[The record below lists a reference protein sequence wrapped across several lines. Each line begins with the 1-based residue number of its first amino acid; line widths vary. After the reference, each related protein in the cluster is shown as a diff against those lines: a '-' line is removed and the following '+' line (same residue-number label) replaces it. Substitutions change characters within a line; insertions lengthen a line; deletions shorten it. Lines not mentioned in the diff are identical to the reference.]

1 MKKKYALTL
10 IEIMVVLF
18 IITIVTS
25 VIGVNMKGTM
35 KEGKAFKSEK
45 GSKQVYEILSLEIAK
60 DPDLIGTLLENPEA
74 ILKNSGIVS
83 DAKKILQDG
92 WGDPFIMKISEQDGE
107 LKVTSKKWIS
117 HMKEKGLNK
126 EKMIEQYP
134 WIDADE
140 IQEDLFSH

>member
-1 MKKKYALTL
+1 ML
-10 IEIMVVLF
+10 
-18 IITIVTS
+18 
-25 VIGVNMKGTM
+25 
-35 KEGKAFKSEK
+35 
-45 GSKQVYEILSLEIAK
+45 
-60 DPDLIGTLLENPEA
+60 
-74 ILKNSGIVS
+74 
-83 DAKKILQDG
+83 
-92 WGDPFIMKISEQDGE
+92 FIMKISEQDGE